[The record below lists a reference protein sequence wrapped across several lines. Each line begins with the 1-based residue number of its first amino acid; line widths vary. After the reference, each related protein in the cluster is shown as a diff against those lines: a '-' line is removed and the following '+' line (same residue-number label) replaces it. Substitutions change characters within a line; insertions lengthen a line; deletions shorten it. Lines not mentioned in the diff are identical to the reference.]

1 MVRYFCDWCG
11 QETGEDD
18 VRIARILV
26 PPDPPVTME
35 ICSECAKNAAA
46 FALQGEQLVLPVF
59 KRRRLS
65 RRGSVPELARGD
77 GEEGR

>member
-65 RRGSVPELARGD
+65 RRGSAPELARGD